1 MRKSILFFV
10 VLICSVT
17 LFTGCIPPF
26 FDGGITATDFFGNDV
41 IYSTFIIDAAEENGF
56 KELDEGRQSL
66 DAYIDGD
73 EQNIPMRAYKRI
85 TFITKAEGS
94 VTDIAFMVQ
103 SDIDCTINFS
113 VFYGKNFCASESVTL
128 KGNVINTVFF
138 SGLQITLEVSE
149 RLNFVITN
157 PVELGTAAF
166 RTDSYI
172 FIGQG
177 AENV

>member
-56 KELDEGRQSL
+56 
-66 DAYIDGD
+66 
-73 EQNIPMRAYKRI
+73 NKRI